1 MAGETEFT
9 ISTEGGS
16 FHWEGYGLRLHVP
29 KDSLPA
35 GMGECRINIRVSLSG
50 QFQLPEGT
58 DLLSPVFWISAPCKF
73 TKPVTLEIQHCA
85 LTDHEAVLSNL
96 NFVSANCSQ
105 KDLPFRFKQVGG
117 GVFTKHSTYGSIKL
131 EHFSGVSVAGSE
143 ETPRSYCAHV
153 YHTKKMDYEWRFY
166 FVIIPDL
173 EAKNTVNFLL
183 MHCLIF
189 FYRSNLSYRL

>member
-35 GMGECRINIRVSLSG
+35 GMEECKINIGVSLSG

-73 TKPVTLEIQHCA
+73 TKPVTLEI
-85 LTDHEAVLSNL
+85 TEDEAVLSNL
-96 NFVSANCSQ
+96 SFVSAKCSQ
-105 KDLPFRFKQVGG
+105 RDLPYTFTTMGG
-117 GVFTKHSTYGSIKL
+117 GVFTTNSTYGSIQL
-131 EHFSGVSVAGSE
+131 SHFSGVGVTGRKG
-143 ETPRSYCAHV
+143 TPRSYCAHL
-153 YHTKKMDYEWRFY
+153 YHTKKKDYEWRFY
-166 FVIIPDL
+166 FVIIQDL
-173 EAKNTVNFLL
+173 HAKNMV
-183 MHCLIF
+183 HCC
-189 FYRSNLSYRL
+189 